1 MPLMKSKQEQ
11 MSYVNPL
18 KKTECI
24 ITVWSKNSLN
34 ADIERGGM
42 IDGNG
47 IQVVKF
53 PDDGHPTMCAEA
65 VNLYG
70 DARDEIVTW
79 DYDSMYIYTQDD
91 APKDDVYSPFKYPD
105 YNASNYRGEYSYREK
120 WW

>member
-1 MPLMKSKQEQ
+1 M
-11 MSYVNPL
+11 
-18 KKTECI
+18 TA
-24 ITVWSKNSLN
+24 TVILN
-34 ADIERGGM
+34 ADVERGGM
-42 IDGNG
+42 IDGRG

-91 APKDDVYSPFKYPD
+91 APKAEVYAPFKYPD
-105 YNASNYRGEYSYREK
+105 YNASNYRGHYSYREK